1 MRRSVDLTVV
11 TVTLSWALL
20 VDALGWNFLVYKPPQ
35 HDKVSFIKRV
45 NVKLFSNALG
55 QLYIYFLVIL
65 MYFRF
70 TSGEERLW
78 QSLCKKCP
86 NKEFFWSMFSRI
98 QFECGKI
105 PIRKNSVF
113 GHFSRIGNLKKC
125 QNILGCSC
133 RNVFDTPVLILSK
146 KEYLLS
152 VAVIISLTSGKF
164 YFWLWWKPKNNVLKI
179 YV

>member
-1 MRRSVDLTVV
+1 MSSPRWRTWVKL
-11 TVTLSWALL
+11 
-20 VDALGWNFLVYKPPQ
+20 LVYKPPQ

-113 GHFSRIGNLKKC
+113 GHFSRSVFLVMKLWMRYWDFEKVKLLGVIFKVDLIFIFTCINFKKSKYK
-125 QNILGCSC
+125 IPHSC
-133 RNVFDTPVLILSK
+133 K
-146 KEYLLS
+146 S
-152 VAVIISLTSGKF
+152 VQFSCPINYGK
-164 YFWLWWKPKNNVLKI
+164 
-179 YV
+179 